1 MSRHSDSISDDV
13 RVIQRAS
20 MQSSRPRRLFAS
32 RPSGKLV
39 GDTSFPDGSLGRARI
54 VRLGRPEFQRRP
66 STQIRAILLS
76 TPIAIACALASICGT
91 TRAQTTEP
99 QNYTTPLATGL
110 RLDPVGDFIDLGSMP
125 LAMALAP
132 EGDKLVV
139 VLSGWREQGI
149 QVIDLKSK
157 RVTQTLKQDAAFF
170 GLAFSS
176 DGHQL
181 YVSGGNDDSIFCY
194 SWVNGT
200 ATFQRKI
207 VLGTQ
212 KADKTGSRYPA
223 GLAVSKRGNLLYVAE
238 NVGDSIAVVDPATS
252 NVIQR
257 FRTDHYPYAVEA
269 ASDGRVYVSAWGNRT
284 ISSFRSRK
292 DGALIY
298 TGKIS
303 VGPHPS
309 ALLSNSTGSRLFA
322 ALASTDQIAVIDPRN
337 RKVLRYLSDAAPAG
351 PSEGSTP
358 GALALSKDGSK
369 LYVAEAD
376 NNSVA
381 IFDVSSEKPGR
392 RSTPAR
398 DRLLGRVP
406 TDWYPTA
413 VVDAGDQLLVL
424 NGKGHGSHANPDGPT
439 PGQPINR
446 PLGYDLGQLN
456 GTLRVCSN
464 NLIPSELAQYN
475 TRVATANGW
484 GNSPDHRSYNAR
496 PARHYP
502 PFKHVV
508 YIIKENRTY
517 DQVLGDL
524 KEGDGD
530 PNLVFFSNAVA
541 PNHRSL
547 ALRFGLFDRFFTNAE
562 VSSQGHIWST
572 AAYVTD
578 YGEKTIPSM
587 YSDRRADVDGEEI
600 DEPANGFLWTLAR
613 KKGVTFRD
621 YGEMVNGPQGWP
633 VTQRDLGPNISPTY
647 PPFHLDIPDQVR
659 ADAWIAELNQF
670 VQNGNMPALEVLHL
684 PSDHTAGGRAGFNTP
699 RAYMSDNDLALGRIV
714 EALSKSPFWK
724 DTVVFVLEDDS
735 QAGPDHVDSHRSPFF
750 AISAYSR
757 PRTIHRF
764 ANTTDV
770 VAAIEDILG
779 LGHLS
784 KFDYFSRPLSDVFAD
799 KPDLT
804 AYAAI
809 VPKQDMN
816 EKNPAKGAG
825 AQMSAGLDF
834 SAPDRVNDAVFNQIL
849 WLMLKGSDP
858 VPPAQT
864 KSPVHA
870 LQASR

>member
-1 MSRHSDSISDDV
+1 
-13 RVIQRAS
+13 
-20 MQSSRPRRLFAS
+20 
-32 RPSGKLV
+32 
-39 GDTSFPDGSLGRARI
+39 
-54 VRLGRPEFQRRP
+54 
-66 STQIRAILLS
+66 
-76 TPIAIACALASICGT
+76 
-91 TRAQTTEP
+91 
-99 QNYTTPLATGL
+99 
-110 RLDPVGDFIDLGSMP
+110 
-125 LAMALAP
+125 
-132 EGDKLVV
+132 
-139 VLSGWREQGI
+139 
-149 QVIDLKSK
+149 
-157 RVTQTLKQDAAFF
+157 
-170 GLAFSS
+170 
-176 DGHQL
+176 
-181 YVSGGNDDSIFCY
+181 
-194 SWVNGT
+194 
-200 ATFQRKI
+200 
-207 VLGTQ
+207 
-212 KADKTGSRYPA
+212 
-223 GLAVSKRGNLLYVAE
+223 
-238 NVGDSIAVVDPATS
+238 VGDSIAVVDPATS
-252 NVIQR
+252 KVIQR
-257 FRTDHYPYAVEA
+257 FPTDHYPYAVEA
-269 ASDGRVYVSAWGNRT
+269 AADGTVYVSAWGNRT
-284 ISSFRSRK
+284 ISSFHSRK
-292 DGALIY
+292 DGTLIS
-298 TGKIS
+298 TGKMR

-322 ALASTDQIAVIDPRN
+322 ALASTDQIAVIDTRN

-392 RSTPAR
+392 RSAPAG

-406 TDWYPTA
+406 TDWYPTSM
-413 VVDAGDQLLVL
+413 VDTGDQLLVV

-439 PGQPINR
+439 PGQSITR

-456 GTLRVCSN
+456 GTLRMCSN
-464 NLIPSELAQYN
+464 SLITSELSKYSA
-475 TRVATANGW
+475 RVAAANGW
-484 GNSPDHRSYNAR
+484 GNSTTHRSGNAR
-496 PARHYP
+496 QDNARAARHYP

-547 ALRFGLFDRFFTNAE
+547 ALRFGLFDRLFTNAE

-670 VQNGNMPALEVLHL
+670 VQNGKMPALEVLHL

-699 RAYMSDNDLALGRIV
+699 RAYMADNDLALGRIV

-799 KPDLT
+799 KADLT
-804 AYAAI
+804 PYAAI
-809 VPKQDMN
+809 VPKADMS
-816 EKNPAKGAG
+816 EKNPAKGAA

-858 VPPAQT
+858 VPPVQT

-870 LQASR
+870 LQVSR

>member
-1 MSRHSDSISDDV
+1 MSRDSRSAIAEVPVTV
-13 RVIQRAS
+13 RNSAWSRTQ
-20 MQSSRPRRLFAS
+20 QSSITP
-32 RPSGKLV
+32 PG
-39 GDTSFPDGSLGRARI
+39 
-54 VRLGRPEFQRRP
+54 QR
-66 STQIRAILLS
+66 SSWILLPAA
-76 TPIAIACALASICGT
+76 TALACTLASILGVA
-91 TRAQTTEP
+91 RAQTARP
-99 QNYTTPLATGL
+99 LNYTSPLATGL
-110 RLDPVGDFIDLGSMP
+110 RLDPAGDFIDLGSMP
-125 LAMALAP
+125 LGMALAP
-132 EGDKLVV
+132 GGDQLVV

-149 QVIDLKSK
+149 QVIDLNSK
-157 RVTQTLKQDAAFF
+157 HVTQTLKQDAAFF

-176 DGHQL
+176 DGREL

-194 SWVNGT
+194 SWENGT

-207 VLGTQ
+207 VLGTH
-212 KADKTGSRYPA
+212 KPDKTRSRYPA

-238 NVGDSIAVVDPATS
+238 NVGDGLAVVDLAS
-252 NVIQR
+252 SKVVQR
-257 FRTDHYPYAVEA
+257 FPTSHYPYAVEA
-269 ASDGRVYVSAWGNRT
+269 SSDGSVYVSAWGGRT

-292 DGALIY
+292 DGSLIY
-298 TGKIS
+298 TGRIR

-322 ALASTDQIAVIDPRN
+322 ALASTDQIAVIDPRK
-337 RKVLRYLSDAAPAG
+337 RIVLRYLSDAAPAG

-358 GALALSKDGSK
+358 GALALSKDESK
-369 LYVAEAD
+369 LYVAEGD

-381 IFDVSSEKPGR
+381 VFDVSSEKPGR
-392 RSTPAR
+392 RALPVS
-398 DRLLGRVP
+398 DRLIGRVP
-406 TDWYPTA
+406 SDWYPTA
-413 VVDAGDQLLVL
+413 VVEAGDQLLIA
-424 NGKGHGSHANPDGPT
+424 NGKGHGSQANPDGPT
-439 PGQPINR
+439 PGEGITR

-456 GTLRVCSN
+456 GTLRMSSN
-464 NLIPSELAQYN
+464 DLSSSLLAAYSE
-475 TRVATANGW
+475 RVAAANGW
-484 GNSPDHRSYNAR
+484 GDPSAKLR

-530 PNLVFFSNAVA
+530 PNLVFFGQAVS
-541 PNHRSL
+541 PNHHAL

-600 DEPANGFLWTLAR
+600 DQPANGFLWTLAR

-633 VTQRDLGPNISPTY
+633 VTQRELGPNICATY

-659 ADAWIAELNQF
+659 ASAWIDELERF
-670 VQNGNMPALEVLHL
+670 TREGNMPALEIMHL
-684 PSDHTAGGRAGFNTP
+684 PSDHTAGGRAGLLTP
-699 RAYMSDNDLALGRIV
+699 RAYMADNDLALGRIV

-757 PRTIHRF
+757 PGTIHRF

-784 KFDYFSRPLSDVFAD
+784 KFDYFSRPLCDVFAG

-804 AYAAI
+804 PYTAV
-809 VPKQDMN
+809 VPEADMT
-816 EKNPAKGAG
+816 EKNQAKGLA

-834 SAPDRVNDAVFNQIL
+834 SAPDRVNDEVFNRIL
-849 WLMLKGSDP
+849 WYMLKQNDP
-858 VPPAQT
+858 VPAVQA
-864 KSPVHA
+864 KSPMHA
-870 LQASR
+870 LQVGR